1 MIMVQTEKKST
12 TALIRSIPVVDQY
25 ADVFPDE
32 VPGLPR
38 SRDVEFVIELI
49 PGVGPVSM
57 APYMMAP
64 AS

>member
-1 MIMVQTEKKST
+1 
-12 TALIRSIPVVDQY
+12 VDEY

>member
-1 MIMVQTEKKST
+1 
-12 TALIRSIPVVDQY
+12 VDQY

-32 VPGLPR
+32 VPGLPH

-57 APYMMAP
+57 AP

>member
-1 MIMVQTEKKST
+1 M
-12 TALIRSIPVVDQY
+12 DQY